1 MKIVLYSYMFEI
13 KCVSKPQLF
22 GFAFGIP
29 QKMT

>member
-1 MKIVLYSYMFEI
+1 MFEI